1 MRTSLSEPVSNEIIS
16 RHLGKSFVKRKLK
29 LAKKVL
35 HKTEFFSEASHFSSH
50 AEKSLSPL

>member
-35 HKTEFFSEASHFSSH
+35 HRTEFFSEASHFSSH